1 MHHAVT
7 KYSRFYLPFIGLI
20 ALVWI
25 ALRVIPKPSR
35 ASYPCMRAA
44 FPVASGFLA
53 YLASIG
59 LSALVYLKAKTW
71 YRRKKYVFAF
81 LGLAIG
87 LVIPLLMQGN
97 IQFLK
102 ANTAPDVQAVNAPIG
117 TPKGI
122 FPGRVVWAHNANAVV
137 QSCVSDSANHAY
149 FMPENNHQPVIDS
162 MLSSAIHSLTGQ
174 TSDAASWNAIF
185 QYHNTLRGKGAVNY
199 AAGEKV
205 FIKIN
210 ATSSW
215 DGNFNSDL
223 TQKVYSSTSPHLVK
237 NQYYGISE
245 TSPEIVLSVLR
256 QLVNVVGVADSDI
269 YIGDPMK
276 HIYQNSYNIWH
287 TEFPHAH
294 YLDCTSSYASLGREP
309 VVKSTTAFVHYSD
322 KGTVLKNGGTT
333 GNPFYTDTLYNIF
346 EKAEYVLNIPMMKGH
361 EYAGVSMFAKNHF
374 GSNTQSSAAHLHNG
388 LVATSG
394 NAVAVRT
401 GYHLYRVQ
409 VDLMGDSL
417 LSGKNLFYL
426 MDALWSTNF
435 ELNKPVKWKMSPF
448 CNQYTASMFASF
460 DPVAIESVGFD
471 FISGEF
477 TNSSEPVQM
486 SGVDD
491 YLHQAADTT
500 NWPSGISY
508 DPNGTG
514 VHLKSLGVHE
524 HWNDTL
530 NKEYSRNLNSGAGI
544 ELIKA
549 PTIIPTGVPASKN
562 SIASSFKLYANYPN
576 PFNPSTRI
584 SYDIP
589 ALSHVTL
596 NIFDMLG
603 RNVMTVVDQVRSPGT
618 YTETVNCSRLASGVY
633 FYKLQAH
640 PLSGQTGDL
649 SAARKF
655 VLTK

>member
-1 MHHAVT
+1 MKLLHHRSDKKHTHPAVT
-7 KYSRFYLPFIGLI
+7 KYSRFYLPFIGLL

-59 LSALVYLKAKTW
+59 LSALVYMKAKTW

-81 LGLAIG
+81 LGLVVG
-87 LVIPLLMQGN
+87 LICPILIQGDY
-97 IQFLK
+97 QFLK
-102 ANTAPDVQAVNAPIG
+102 ANTPSVVQAVNAPIG

-122 FPGRVVWAHNANAVV
+122 FPGRVVWVHNANAVV

-174 TSDAASWNAIF
+174 TSDIASWMAIF
-185 QYHNTLRGKGAVNY
+185 QYHNMLRGKGLVNY
-199 AAGEKV
+199 VPGEKV

-215 DGNFNSDL
+215 DGNYNASNL
-223 TQKVYSSTSPHLVK
+223 TPLDSTYGGK

-256 QLVNVVGVADSDI
+256 QLVNVVGVADSNI

-287 TEFPHAH
+287 AEFPHAH
-294 YLDCTSSYASLGREP
+294 YLDYSGNYASLGREQ

-322 KGTVLKNGGTT
+322 KGTVLKINGTSGA
-333 GNPFYTDTLYNIF
+333 PYYTDTLYTIF

-388 LVATSG
+388 LVATNG

-426 MDALWSTNF
+426 MDALWSTDF
-435 ELNKPVKWKMSPF
+435 ELDKPLKWKMSPF

-471 FISGEF
+471 FISGEY
-477 TNSSEPVQM
+477 TAASEPVQM
-486 SGVDD
+486 NGVDD

-500 NWPSGISY
+500 NWPAGIAY

-530 NKEYSRNLNSGAGI
+530 HKDTPGI
-544 ELIKA
+544 WEA
-549 PTIIPTGVPASKN
+549 V
-562 SIASSFKLYANYPN
+562 
-576 PFNPSTRI
+576 
-584 SYDIP
+584 
-589 ALSHVTL
+589 
-596 NIFDMLG
+596 
-603 RNVMTVVDQVRSPGT
+603 
-618 YTETVNCSRLASGVY
+618 
-633 FYKLQAH
+633 
-640 PLSGQTGDL
+640 
-649 SAARKF
+649 
-655 VLTK
+655 